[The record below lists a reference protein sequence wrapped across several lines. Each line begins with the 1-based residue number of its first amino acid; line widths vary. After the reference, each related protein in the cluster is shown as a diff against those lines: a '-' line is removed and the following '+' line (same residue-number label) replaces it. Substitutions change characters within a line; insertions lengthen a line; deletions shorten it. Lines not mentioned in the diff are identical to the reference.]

1 MSFSGSLTAKCV
13 PLNNQPCM
21 IRPTLTDLNPVELNY
36 YPFMISLDK
45 FNEKCNAAD
54 DSFTKICVPSET
66 IDINIKVFSM
76 ITRINEAKTYF
87 M

>member
-1 MSFSGSLTAKCV
+1 
-13 PLNNQPCM
+13 
-21 IRPTLTDLNPVELNY
+21 
-36 YPFMISLDK
+36 MISLDK

-87 M
+87 MWLETQVQ